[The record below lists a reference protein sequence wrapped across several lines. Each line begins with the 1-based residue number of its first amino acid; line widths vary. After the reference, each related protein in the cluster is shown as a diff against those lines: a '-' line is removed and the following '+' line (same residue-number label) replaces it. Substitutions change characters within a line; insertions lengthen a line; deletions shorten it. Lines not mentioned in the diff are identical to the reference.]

1 MSPIYVKF
9 GPQFLSGGTIFTIQN
24 LYFLYNLL
32 SKHWHFWCSDFEKK
46 ILNIFPMLFY
56 VHFKPHLRSQFWS
69 GDHNYKNLESHYKSF
84 SIKIGIS
91 VTLVLEEK
99 IIKKFKKGPQFLSGV
114 TIFFQCRIFTIYK
127 SFCVDIGIS
136 GEVVLEKIFL
146 TFFYVILS

>member
-1 MSPIYVKF
+1 MSKF
-9 GPQFLSGGTIFTIQN
+9 GPHFLSGATIFTIQN
-24 LYFLYNLL
+24 LDFLYNLL
-32 SKHWHFWCSDFEKK
+32 SKHWHFWCSDSEKK

-114 TIFFQCRIFTIYK
+114 TIFFNVESSPFIKAFVLILV
-127 SFCVDIGIS
+127 F
-136 GEVVLEKIFL
+136 LEKWFL
-146 TFFYVILS
+146 RRFF